1 MQQGWKPEGSRIRQ
15 PCGRYD
21 GAGDSFWGA
30 FVSQLVRAD
39 KRLEEFSIDELAE
52 CARYGNAVA
61 SLCVEKRGGL
71 RSIPEESETFERL
84 AVK

>member
-1 MQQGWKPEGSRIRQ
+1 MQQGWQQKSSWICQ
-15 PCGRYD
+15 PCGRHNR
-21 GAGDSFWGA
+21 SWRFVLGA
-30 FVSQLVRAD
+30 FVSQLIRAD
-39 KRLEEFSIDELAE
+39 KSLEEFSIDELE
-52 CARYGNAVA
+52 EFARYGNAVA

>member
-1 MQQGWKPEGSRIRQ
+1 MYKRQ
-15 PCGRYD
+15 
-21 GAGDSFWGA
+21 S
-30 FVSQLVRAD
+30 
-39 KRLEEFSIDELAE
+39 LEEFSIDELE
-52 CARYGNAVA
+52 EFARYGNAVA